1 MAPKW
6 EAVERRHDVS
16 CKSERRRSL
25 PRFFNVNLRA
35 RSELRKQLRSSGR
48 GWQAAAHRI
57 RIQTPDFTRSFGI
70 GSRCC
75 TQCDGLWRVR
85 IT

>member
-35 RSELRKQLRSSGR
+35 RSELRKQLRAPLERARLAGR
-48 GWQAAAHRI
+48 RASHSYTDTGFHAE
-57 RIQTPDFTRSFGI
+57 
-70 GSRCC
+70 
-75 TQCDGLWRVR
+75 LWDRQSLLHSV
-85 IT
+85 